1 MIFPT
6 AVFFQQKVLK
16 KVAGRTHKD
25 RNVVLRFV
33 GLHKGTNTVA
43 RDPQKYRSTFCEVF

>member
-1 MIFPT
+1 MICPT

-25 RNVVLRFV
+25 RNVVLRSV
-33 GLHKGTNTVA
+33 GSHKGASTVA
-43 RDPQKYRSTFCEVF
+43 RDPNKYRNTFCEVF